1 MFASAWLSCVIYFS
15 HFKLNKSNGFDS
27 CPNCREKIAALR
39 KKIDA
44 KNALAAKYLAKKL
57 AKQVVQA
64 GYEMALQTE
73 TMAKKIA
80 SLNKKNDAAIQ
91 AILKYG
97 KAVSRYEAES
107 LTLSQALAVLIG
119 PF

>member
-1 MFASAWLSCVIYFS
+1 MALTPAQIVD
-15 HFKLNKSNGFDS
+15 K
-27 CPNCREKIAALR
+27 KIAALR
-39 KKIDA
+39 KKIA
-44 KNALAAKYLAKKL
+44 GKNASAAKYLTKKL

-64 GYEMALQTE
+64 GYVTALQTE
-73 TMAKKIA
+73 TDSKKIA
-80 SLNKKNDAAIQ
+80 SLNKKNDATIQ

-97 KAVSRYEAES
+97 QAVSRYEAES